1 MPSLD
6 FVYDLVEKF
15 DDENLDYLVLSMREG
30 KLENKVDVFFNINP
44 EAEETFYAS
53 LDEIKN
59 ILKKRTGKNA
69 INKKPERKAKS
80 AAKKKRRKKDE

>member
-15 DDENLDYLVLSMREG
+15 DDENLDYLVVSMREG
-30 KLENKVDVFFNINP
+30 KVENKVDVFFNINP
-44 EAEETFYAS
+44 EAEDTFHAS
-53 LDEIKN
+53 LDEIKS

-69 INKKPERKAKS
+69 INKKPKR
-80 AAKKKRRKKDE
+80 KRRKKDE

>member
-30 KLENKVDVFFNINP
+30 KTENKVDVFFNINP
-44 EAEETFYAS
+44 EAEETFQAS

-59 ILKKRTGKNA
+59 ILKKRTGKNG
-69 INKKPERKAKS
+69 INKKPKR
-80 AAKKKRRKKDE
+80 KRRKKGD

>member
-30 KLENKVDVFFNINP
+30 KAENKVDVFFNINP
-44 EAEETFYAS
+44 EAEDTFYAS
-53 LDEIKN
+53 LDEIKS

-69 INKKPERKAKS
+69 INKKPKR
-80 AAKKKRRKKDE
+80 KRRKKDD

>member
-30 KLENKVDVFFNINP
+30 KTENKVDVFFNINP
-44 EAEETFYAS
+44 EAEETFQAS

-59 ILKKRTGKNA
+59 ILKKRTGKNG
-69 INKKPERKAKS
+69 INKKPKR
-80 AAKKKRRKKDE
+80 KRRKKGDYLFFTI

>member
-30 KLENKVDVFFNINP
+30 KAENKVDVFFNINP
-44 EAEETFYAS
+44 AAEDTY
-53 LDEIKN
+53 
-59 ILKKRTGKNA
+59 
-69 INKKPERKAKS
+69 
-80 AAKKKRRKKDE
+80 

>member
-30 KLENKVDVFFNINP
+30 KAENKVDVFLNINP
-44 EAEETFYAS
+44 AAEDTFYAS
-53 LDEIKN
+53 LDEIKS

-69 INKKPERKAKS
+69 INKKPKR
-80 AAKKKRRKKDE
+80 KRRKKGD